1 MFEYGVYVQL
11 NLQYPEEF
19 QEVGLPEE
27 ESEEESEE
35 EAPPRKKQ
43 RRDLAPESLKWE
55 WEVHSTWHAHVL
67 NDMLHSNESL
77 T

>member
-11 NLQYPEEF
+11 NLQYPKEF
-19 QEVGLPEE
+19 REVGLP
-27 ESEEESEE
+27 EE

-67 NDMLHSNESL
+67 NDMLHSSESL